1 MNELQGFKHKFKA
14 NPSKPHPSKVTKRPR
29 LVCNQCQISKLRC
42 DRKQPCSSCYK
53 RDEDALCSYENTIV
67 SSTSTG
73 KNNVAEDR
81 LLHLESL
88 VQQLIGSQGT
98 EKLAEASGNST
109 KASSKQLNV
118 TLKDDSAITTYVGST
133 HWSAIL
139 QDIHALK
146 VAAGT
151 AAVLDASEKSTPL
164 TEVVDLQSSDVIFGS
179 SGNYSVQ
186 QIISQYL
193 PEKIEVDRF
202 LAAYFSAK
210 TYIAPFIH
218 TYQFQRQYRKF
229 WEDVTKVNPLW
240 LSMLF
245 SICYFSS
252 RFVVSPDSV
261 QNPSTTTVKS
271 YYGFHSA
278 AGKCLVLGKY
288 HRPQKYTLEAL
299 LMYAQ
304 CRNLQCLDPSRE
316 VGAILA
322 VAVRLGYEMGYHRD
336 PDFIGKFTVFDA
348 EMRRRCWAV
357 CKQMDLMISFMLGM
371 PSNIRFDACDAKSPQ
386 NLLDSDFDESS
397 IKLPPSRTEI
407 EGTKLLW
414 FVVKERLVVGF
425 YNVYCDAL
433 SFKEKSE
440 TEILQLDKEV
450 REMKKT
456 IPQILQVRPLSE
468 SLADDSFLI
477 MSRIYLDFIHL
488 KSLCILHR
496 KYMTK
501 GNAFS
506 TEVCIDAGTK
516 VVAEFLDMNKEI
528 SPGGQLYDVRWML
541 NNFTMNDFLLGV
553 MVLCLVV
560 HTKLKAGSQN
570 TIPAMVDRKII
581 SLLEQSHVVCLEKS
595 SLSKDAQSV
604 AGAIKLTLDAAK
616 SSRSF
621 SNNNISPAP
630 PQNQFTHLNEEAY
643 IEDEAIDWSSL
654 ELPPWTGYNYTLG
667 DETTFG
673 LLDTLNFSTG
683 GAANDEWSN
692 LVN

>member
-1 MNELQGFKHKFKA
+1 M
-14 NPSKPHPSKVTKRPR
+14 
-29 LVCNQCQISKLRC
+29 
-42 DRKQPCSSCYK
+42 
-53 RDEDALCSYENTIV
+53 
-67 SSTSTG
+67 STAR
-73 KNNVAEDR
+73 NNAAEDR

-88 VQQLIGSQGT
+88 VQQLIGGQGT
-98 EKLAEASGNST
+98 EKSTEASVHST

-118 TLKDDSAITTYVGST
+118 TANNDSPTTTYFGST

-151 AAVLDASEKSTPL
+151 AVLDASEESPPL
-164 TEVVDLQSSDVIFGS
+164 TEVVGHQNSDVIFGS
-179 SGNYSVQ
+179 SGNYSLQ

-218 TYQFQRQYRKF
+218 TYHFQRQYRKF
-229 WEDVTKVNPLW
+229 WQDVNKVNPLW

-245 SICYFSS
+245 SVCYFSS
-252 RFVVSPDSV
+252 RFVALPDSV
-261 QNPSTTTVKS
+261 RNPSTNTIRDYHS
-271 YYGFHSA
+271 FHTA
-278 AGKCLVLGKY
+278 AGKCLVLGQY
-288 HRPQKYTLEAL
+288 HRPQKFTLEAL

-304 CRNLQCLDPSRE
+304 CRNLQSLDPSRE

-336 PDFIGKFTVFDA
+336 PDYIGKFTVFDA
-348 EMRRRCWAV
+348 EMRRRSWAV

-371 PSNIRFDACDAKSPQ
+371 PSNIRFEACDAKSPQ
-386 NLLDSDFDESS
+386 NLMDSDFDESS
-397 IKLPPSRTEI
+397 VTLPPSRTEI

-414 FVVKERLVVGF
+414 FAVKERLVVGF

-440 TEILQLDKEV
+440 SEILQLDNEV
-450 REMKKT
+450 RGMQKT
-456 IPQILQVRPLSE
+456 IPKILRARPLAE

-477 MSRIYLDFIHL
+477 MSRIYLDFIYL

-496 KYMTK
+496 KYMKK

-506 TEVCIDAGTK
+506 TEVCIDAGSK
-516 VVAEFLDMNKEI
+516 VVDQFLDMNKEI

-553 MVLCLVV
+553 MVLCLAV
-560 HTKLKAGSQN
+560 HTKLKSGSQIT
-570 TIPAMVDRKII
+570 TIPVLIDSK
-581 SLLEQSHVVCLEKS
+581 LLDLLKQSHAVCLEKS
-595 SLSKDAQSV
+595 SVSKDAQSV
-604 AGAIKLTLDAAK
+604 AGAIKLTLAAAK
-616 SSRSF
+616 LSKSHHENNTAPASQSQVAHADEVSF
-621 SNNNISPAP
+621 VD
-630 PQNQFTHLNEEAY
+630 E
-643 IEDEAIDWSSL
+643 EAIDWFSL
-654 ELPPWTGYNYTLG
+654 ELPAWTGYNYNPG
-667 DETTFG
+667 DETAFDLMDT
-673 LLDTLNFSTG
+673 LLDFSTVG
-683 GAANDEWSN
+683 VANNEWSEFGA
-692 LVN
+692 